1 VRFWEALPKNKNLH
15 YILKMT
21 RSESYLEKYRK
32 YKRKYQRAGS
42 PGDSDLGLYG
52 ESYALKNITQLDP
65 LSLNDLSIALSGKV
79 SHPPLPLLV
88 IVGAPY
94 YHLQDLADLGVG
106 VVPNGAPLTR
116 RSIKPLIE
124 LKQQLALGV
133 SDLEVNHQV
142 TRLLLAIPNVPFVSF
157 REVLNLK
164 GETVKPGWV
173 SGVPDPVKYVVD
185 CGSGKLSLH
194 YKSNGNEI
202 KAKRVD
208 DVDQATSTRQLL
220 EKLHQM
226 RNNLGDTVT
235 DSVFYF
241 SGKWRSDPT
250 WKKAYQQFQAPGI
263 RTRIISQQQERDFA
277 LQQVTNILHACGIH
291 NKYVVMLDSG
301 GGSTQIAT
309 GLI

>member
-1 VRFWEALPKNKNLH
+1 
-15 YILKMT
+15 MT
-21 RSESYLEKYRK
+21 RKSNDYLEKYRK
-32 YKRKYQRAGS
+32 YKRKYQQAGS
-42 PGDSDLGLYG
+42 PEDSDVGLYG

-65 LSLNDLSIALSGKV
+65 LSLNDLSIALSGKIN
-79 SHPPLPLLV
+79 HPPPPLLV

-94 YHLQDLADLGVG
+94 YHLKSLADLRLG

-116 RSIKPLIE
+116 RSITPLVK
-124 LKQQLALGV
+124 LKEQLAIGV
-133 SDLEVNHQV
+133 SDVEVHRQV
-142 TRLLLAIPNVPFVSF
+142 SRLLLTIPNVPFVSF

-164 GETVKPGWV
+164 GETMKPGWV

-194 YKSNGNEI
+194 YKSDGNEI
-202 KAKRVD
+202 KGKRVD
-208 DVDQATSTRQLL
+208 DVDQATTTRQLL

-226 RNNLGDTVT
+226 RHNLGAEVE

-250 WKKAYQQFQAPGI
+250 YQRAYQQFQAPGI
-263 RTRIISQQQERDFA
+263 RTRIIGQQQERDFA
-277 LQQVTNILHACGIH
+277 LQQVGNILHACGIR

-301 GGSTQIAT
+301 GGSTQIAS
-309 GLI
+309 GLV